1 MTVEGLEPPTL
12 PEAIKPLHDMDEVH
26 KVVEYQSGYADY
38 SVILDTK
45 TSTQLVRVFYLK
57 HLRDDW
63 EIVDYSRNALS
74 HSFVLLKEK

>member
-1 MTVEGLEPPTL
+1 MGVEGLEAAAL
-12 PEAIKPLHDMDEVH
+12 PEAIRPLHNEDEVH
-26 KVVEYQSGYADY
+26 KIVEYQSGYADY

-45 TSTQLVRVFYLK
+45 TSTQLIRVFYLK

-63 EIVDYSRNALS
+63 EIVDYSQNALS